1 MFDNLKDKLGSF
13 REDAEEA
20 AEENVEEV
28 DEDDLEDEDLEA
40 VDPDTAAASTD
51 AEATDTT
58 PEPAAAETAESAAP
72 ASADVEPE
80 AELEPEPEPESET
93 GATTDSATTDAAE
106 SAGQEPAAESE
117 PDFLES
123 DDPEP
128 SAAEVSDEEEADATV
143 PDDESADEADETE
156 EVDEA
161 EDDDGGRTGLGA
173 RARSL
178 FSGSSDDAEP
188 ESDETTPDEEPDET
202 PAVDEAAAETAT
214 VDDASAGAA
223 ASDTEE
229 VDAATGDGE
238 PDDVAVDDEASP
250 DTAADDAAEEA
261 DNGSTGFGA
270 KAKSLVKGKFV
281 IEEEDLEGPLHEL
294 EMALLSSDVEMGVA
308 EEILDNIRDELVG
321 ETRTFTTSTGE
332 VVEEALHNAI
342 YDVISVGQF
351 DFDERIAVEDKP
363 VTIIFTGVNGV
374 GKTTSIAKMSRYFEE
389 RGYSTVMANG
399 DTYRAGANEQIQ
411 EHADALDT
419 KCISHEQGGD
429 PAAVLY
435 DAVEYAEANDID
447 VVLGDTAGRLHTDEG
462 LMDQLEKIGRVV
474 DPDMTLF
481 VDEAVA
487 GQDAVNRA
495 REFNEA
501 AEIDGAILTKADA
514 DSNGGAA
521 ISVAHVTGK
530 PILFLG
536 VGQGYDDLERFDP
549 DEMVDRLL
557 AEED

>member
-13 REDAEEA
+13 RKDAEEA

-28 DEDDLEDEDLEA
+28 DEDELEESAEPEA
-40 VDPDTAAASTD
+40 EQPE
-51 AEATDTT
+51 AEAADTT
-58 PEPAAAETAESAAP
+58 PEPADDEVAETVAA
-72 ASADVEPE
+72 STADPN
-80 AELEPEPEPESET
+80 AELESEPRAAADA
-93 GATTDSATTDAAE
+93 ATQAAE
-106 SAGQEPAAESE
+106 STGQEPASDAV
-117 PDFLES
+117 PDFGEEPTE
-123 DDPEP
+123 PE
-128 SAAEVSDEEEADATV
+128 T
-143 PDDESADEADETE
+143 

-161 EDDDGGRTGLGA
+161 SVD
-173 RARSL
+173 
-178 FSGSSDDAEP
+178 
-188 ESDETTPDEEPDET
+188 EPDET
-202 PAVDEAAAETAT
+202 DG
-214 VDDASAGAA
+214 SA
-223 ASDTEE
+223 
-229 VDAATGDGE
+229 E
-238 PDDVAVDDEASP
+238 PDEPDES
-250 DTAADDAAEEA
+250 DELEDADES
-261 DNGSTGFGA
+261 GGTGFGA

-294 EMALLSSDVEMGVA
+294 EMALLSSDVEMGVT
-308 EEILDNIRDELVG
+308 EEILDNIRDELIG

-332 VVEEALHNAI
+332 VVEEALRDAI

-351 DFDERIAVEDKP
+351 DFDERIAIEDKP

-374 GKTTSIAKMSRYFEE
+374 GKTTSIAKLSRYFEE

-411 EHADALDT
+411 EHADALGT
-419 KCISHEQGGD
+419 KCISHQQGGD

-435 DAVEYAEANDID
+435 DAVEYAEANDVDI
-447 VVLGDTAGRLHTDEG
+447 VLGDTAGRLHTDEG
-462 LMDQLEKIGRVV
+462 LMDQLEKIDRVV
-474 DPDMTLF
+474 GPDMTLF

-495 REFNEA
+495 REFDEA

-557 AEED
+557 AED

>member
-13 REDAEEA
+13 RKDAEEA
-20 AEENVEEV
+20 AEENVETV
-28 DEDDLEDEDLEA
+28 DEDELEDEETE
-40 VDPDTAAASTD
+40 VDDSESTD

-58 PEPAAAETAESAAP
+58 TEPADAEQAIAAVESDSEPEDAGAASEATAEPAA
-72 ASADVEPE
+72 
-80 AELEPEPEPESET
+80 
-93 GATTDSATTDAAE
+93 TTE
-106 SAGQEPAAESE
+106 SAGADAADAVDRESATESE
-117 PDFLES
+117 PDS
-123 DDPEP
+123 
-128 SAAEVSDEEEADATV
+128 S
-143 PDDESADEADETE
+143 ESADPESG
-156 EVDEA
+156 VDEA
-161 EDDDGGRTGLGA
+161 APGEAPAETAASETDPSEADDSDDADDDGRTGLGA

-178 FSGSSDDAEP
+178 FTGSSDADSEADEAASEEERTAEATPDAGPTETAAADEDPDAAAAGEAEPAPDEAEPTTDDADAESDDAE
-188 ESDETTPDEEPDET
+188 
-202 PAVDEAAAETAT
+202 
-214 VDDASAGAA
+214 
-223 ASDTEE
+223 
-229 VDAATGDGE
+229 TGGN
-238 PDDVAVDDEASP
+238 A
-250 DTAADDAAEEA
+250 
-261 DNGSTGFGA
+261 TGFGT

-332 VVEEALHNAI
+332 VVEEALYNAI

-351 DFDERIAVEDKP
+351 DFDERIAAADKP
-363 VTIIFTGVNGV
+363 ITIIFTGVNGV
-374 GKTTSIAKMSRYFEE
+374 GKTTSIAKLSRYFED
-389 RGYSTVMANG
+389 RGYSSVMANG

-521 ISVAHVTGK
+521 ISIAHVTGK

-557 AEED
+557 ADDDA